1 MMNFNV
7 ENEILDIKY
16 YQDKLPEDTK
26 NDIEESN
33 DTI

>member
-1 MMNFNV
+1 MNFNV

-16 YQDKLPEDTK
+16 YQDNLIEDMK

>member
-16 YQDKLPEDTK
+16 YQDNVFEDMK